1 MDMSGKISVFGL
13 VSVLL
18 CLPGMGRADYEAGV
32 NAAFAGDYETALREF
47 RLAAEQGLDMAQYNL
62 AILYFTGRG
71 VEQDLAAAYRWTLA
85 AAEQGHVNAQY
96 NLGSLLMDGSGVDQ
110 NVDQAVTWFSR
121 AGKAGHPEAAFV
133 LANLYRDGEQVD
145 RDLVQAHA
153 WASQAVHNEHA
164 EANALQ
170 ELIARRL
177 DDAELSAAR
186 RLFARWQ
193 IE

>member
-1 MDMSGKISVFGL
+1 MIGKISTISLISTV
-13 VSVLL
+13 L
-18 CLPGMGRADYEAGV
+18 CLPGMVCADYEAGV

-47 RLAAEQGLDMAQYNL
+47 TQAAEQGLDLAQYNL

-71 VEQDLAAAYRWTLA
+71 VEQDLGAAYRWTLA

-96 NLGSLLMDGSGVDQ
+96 NLGSLLMDGSGVEPD
-110 NVDQAVTWFSR
+110 VDQAVAWFSR
-121 AGKAGHPEAAFV
+121 AGKAGHPDAAFV
-133 LANLYRDGEQVD
+133 LANLYRDGGRVD

-164 EANALQ
+164 EGAEFQ
-170 ELIARRL
+170 ERIERRL
-177 DDAELSAAR
+177 DEAELSQAR